1 MADNKLTQ
9 PIDVRAVCRKI
20 AEGELICSDT
30 KTCLEDANYHGLE
43 CPRCWVNEVADA
55 FAAHFG
61 PLVEALNFITEI
73 TKEELQHAK
82 VGTGCEVALRHA
94 NRKSEAALAK
104 LREVNE

>member
-1 MADNKLTQ
+1 MTTDPRATQ
-9 PIDVRAVCRKI
+9 PIDVRAVCEKI
-20 AEGELICSDT
+20 AEEKLPCNCGAFEATGRHHCECVGYYYEGLI
-30 KTCLEDANYHGLE
+30 
-43 CPRCWVNEVADA
+43 DA